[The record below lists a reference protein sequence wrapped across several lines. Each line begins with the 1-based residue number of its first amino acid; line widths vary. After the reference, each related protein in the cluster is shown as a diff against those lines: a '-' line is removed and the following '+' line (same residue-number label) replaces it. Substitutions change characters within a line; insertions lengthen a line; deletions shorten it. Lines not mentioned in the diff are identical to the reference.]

1 MHNNLYVENKPCYNL
16 TKNKK
21 KKVAIYKCFV
31 GNIYSVYN
39 IINYIISQY
48 DLLNFSSSGYEL
60 NTFVTIKIHN
70 LKK

>member
-1 MHNNLYVENKPCYNL
+1 MHNNLYVKNKPCYNL
-16 TKNKK
+16 TKNK

-31 GNIYSVYN
+31 GNISVYN

-70 LKK
+70 LEK